1 MDFKHNLNDEKAVEN
16 EILQVKNNSL
26 TMDKSPE
33 KMMPDD
39 AVIDIDDLEN
49 NMPKKGKGKNEA
61 ADQVKDDQ
69 ESSEEYDEEGF
80 QELSK
85 IWKAR

>member
-1 MDFKHNLNDEKAVEN
+1 
-16 EILQVKNNSL
+16 
-26 TMDKSPE
+26 MDKSPE

-61 ADQVKDDQ
+61 ADQAKDDQ

-80 QELSK
+80 
-85 IWKAR
+85 